1 MSILHVSEEGWIISH
16 LQYLN
21 EIYKK
26 VQNENGF
33 CALGFNKMIFEINSQ
48 YLRQNQIAQT
58 VQESQDCTT
67 MLNNRKKRKRSQR
80 FKRLP
85 QKDLE
90 EVDRVKQA
98 FSAMMSA
105 ARDKNLFCRN
115 NSFDNNEV
123 ARLASMKF
131 YQDTYSVK
139 DENLYGSND
148 TNDAIISKA
157 HNKKY
162 VFPRKCTF
170 YCYDVRDIEKK
181 MELSNQY
188 DFILLDPP
196 WWNKSIRRKKMK
208 CAEASYKMM
217 YNEELVKIP
226 IRKLLHSNGIV
237 AVWCTNS
244 SNHLNSIFN
253 EIFPSWGITYR
264 AKWYW
269 LKVTQAGDAICN
281 FNSAP
286 GKQPYELLI
295 LGSALEKDKVNIPD
309 GRLMISIP
317 SAVHS
322 HKPPLTEIIKEYLP
336 DDPKCLEIFA
346 RYLVP
351 GWTSWGLEILKFQH
365 LSLYEILDECKKDE
379 SDADDIK
386 SEIES
391 KEQP

>member
-26 VQNENGF
+26 VQNENEF

-58 VQESQDCTT
+58 VQESQDSTT
-67 MLNNRKKRKRSQR
+67 MLNNRKKRKRSQ
-80 FKRLP
+80 RLP

-98 FSAMMSA
+98 FGAMMSA
-105 ARDKNLFCRN
+105 ARDKDLFCRN

-157 HNKKY
+157 HDKKY

-170 YCYDVRDIEKK
+170 YCYDVRDMEKK
-181 MELSNQY
+181 IELGNQY

-269 LKVTQAGDAICN
+269 LKVTQAGDTICN

-295 LGSALEKDKVNIPD
+295 LGSALENDKVNIPD

-346 RYLVP
+346 RYLLP

-386 SEIES
+386 SENES

>member
-1 MSILHVSEEGWIISH
+1 MSLLYISEEGWIVSH
-16 LQYLN
+16 LQYLD

-48 YLRQNQIAQT
+48 YLRQNQIVQT
-58 VQESQDCTT
+58 VQESQDSTI
-67 MLNNRKKRKRSQR
+67 MHNSRKKRKRSQQ
-80 FKRLP
+80 LP

-90 EVDRVKQA
+90 EVDRVKQS

-105 ARDKNLFCRN
+105 ARDKRLFCQN
-115 NSFDNNEV
+115 NFFDNNEI

-148 TNDAIISKA
+148 TDDAIISEA

-162 VFPRKCTF
+162 VFPRKCIF
-170 YCYDVRDIEKK
+170 YCYDIRDIEKK

-226 IRKLLHSNGIV
+226 IRKLLQSNGIV

-269 LKVTQAGDAICN
+269 IKVTQAGDTICN

-295 LGSALEKDKVNIPD
+295 LGSALEKDKMDIPD
-309 GRLMISIP
+309 GRLMISVP

-336 DDPKCLEIFA
+336 DEPKCLEIFA
-346 RYLVP
+346 RYLLP

-365 LSLYEILDECKKDE
+365 LSLYEILNECKKDE
-379 SDADDIK
+379 SNVDMR
-386 SEIES
+386 SENKS

>member
-1 MSILHVSEEGWIISH
+1 MSLLYVSEEGWIISH
-16 LQYLN
+16 LKYLN
-21 EIYKK
+21 EIYKE
-26 VQNENGF
+26 VRTLENELCN
-33 CALGFNKMIFEINSQ
+33 LGFNKMIFEINSQ
-48 YLRQNQIAQT
+48 YLRQNQVAQT
-58 VQESQDCTT
+58 IQEPHDSA
-67 MLNNRKKRKRSQR
+67 MHSKKKRKRSQR
-80 FKRLP
+80 LP
-85 QKDLE
+85 QKDLD

-98 FSAMMSA
+98 FGTMMSVA
-105 ARDKNLFCRN
+105 KNRGLFCWN
-115 NSFDNNEV
+115 NFFDNNEI

-131 YQDTYSVK
+131 YQDTYSDK

-148 TNDAIISKA
+148 MDNAIISEA

-162 VFPRKCTF
+162 VFPRKCIF

-181 MELSNQY
+181 IELNNQY

-217 YNEELVKIP
+217 YNDELIKIP
-226 IRKLLHSNGIV
+226 IRKLLQLNGIV

-244 SNHLNSIFN
+244 SNHLNSIVN

-269 LKVTQAGDAICN
+269 IKVTQTGDTICN

-295 LGSALEKDKVNIPD
+295 LGSALEKNKVNIPD
-309 GRLMISIP
+309 GKLMISVP

-322 HKPPLTEIIKEYLP
+322 HKPPLTEIIKDYLP
-336 DDPKCLEIFA
+336 SDPKCLEIFA
-346 RYLVP
+346 RYLLP

-365 LSLYEILDECKKDE
+365 LSLYEIVDECKKNERNVADTRSEHE
-379 SDADDIK
+379 S
-386 SEIES
+386 EG
-391 KEQP
+391 QL

>member
-48 YLRQNQIAQT
+48 YLRQNQIVQT
-58 VQESQDCTT
+58 VQESQDSTT
-67 MLNNRKKRKRSQR
+67 MLNNRKKRKRSQ
-80 FKRLP
+80 RLP

-98 FSAMMSA
+98 FGAMMSA
-105 ARDKNLFCRN
+105 ARDKDLFCRN

-157 HNKKY
+157 HDKKY

-170 YCYDVRDIEKK
+170 YCYDVRDMEKK
-181 MELSNQY
+181 IELGNQY

-217 YNEELVKIP
+217 YNEELIKIP

-269 LKVTQAGDAICN
+269 LKVTQAGDTICN

-295 LGSALEKDKVNIPD
+295 LGSALENDKVNIPD

-322 HKPPLTEIIKEYLP
+322 HKPPLTKIIKEYLP

-346 RYLVP
+346 RYLLP

-386 SEIES
+386 SENES

>member
-58 VQESQDCTT
+58 VQESQDSTT
-67 MLNNRKKRKRSQR
+67 MLNNRKKRKRSQ
-80 FKRLP
+80 RLP

-98 FSAMMSA
+98 FGAMMSA
-105 ARDKNLFCRN
+105 ARDKDLFCRN

-157 HNKKY
+157 HDKKY

-170 YCYDVRDIEKK
+170 YCYDVRDMEKK
-181 MELSNQY
+181 IELGNQY

-269 LKVTQAGDAICN
+269 LKVTQAGDTICN

-295 LGSALEKDKVNIPD
+295 LGSALENDKVNIPD

-346 RYLVP
+346 RYLLP

-386 SEIES
+386 SENES

>member
-1 MSILHVSEEGWIISH
+1 MSLLHVSEEGWIVSH
-16 LQYLN
+16 LQYLD
-21 EIYKK
+21 EIYRK
-26 VQNENGF
+26 VRYENGF

-58 VQESQDCTT
+58 IQESQDNTIT
-67 MLNNRKKRKRSQR
+67 HKKKRKRLQL
-80 FKRLP
+80 LP

-90 EVDRVKQA
+90 KINHVKQA
-98 FSAMMSA
+98 FGAMMTV
-105 ARDKNLFCRN
+105 ARSKGLFSRN
-115 NSFDNNEV
+115 NFFDNNEV
-123 ARLASMKF
+123 ARLASMRF
-131 YQDTYSVK
+131 YQDTYSLK

-148 TNDAIISKA
+148 TDDAIVSEA

-170 YCYDVRDIEKK
+170 YSYDVRDIEKK
-181 MELSNQY
+181 IELSNQY

-226 IRKLLHSNGIV
+226 IKKLLHSNGIV

-244 SNHLNSIFN
+244 SNHLNSIIN
-253 EIFPSWGITYR
+253 EIFPSWGIIYR

-269 LKVTQAGDAICN
+269 LKVTQAGDTICN

-286 GKQPYELLI
+286 GKQPYELLV
-295 LGSALEKDKVNIPD
+295 LGTALEKGKIDIP
-309 GRLMISIP
+309 GGKLMISVP

-322 HKPPLTEIIKEYLP
+322 HKPPLTEIIKDYLP
-336 DDPKCLEIFA
+336 DEPKCLEIFA
-346 RYLVP
+346 RYLLP

-379 SDADDIK
+379 GDISNVS
-386 SEIES
+386 SENETRNNR
-391 KEQP
+391 

>member
-1 MSILHVSEEGWIISH
+1 MSLLHISEEGWIISH
-16 LQYLN
+16 LEYLN

-26 VQNENGF
+26 VQNEDGF

-48 YLRQNQIAQT
+48 YLRPNQIVQT
-58 VQESQDCTT
+58 VQESQ
-67 MLNNRKKRKRSQR
+67 NSAIIHNRKKRKRSQQ
-80 FKRLP
+80 LP
-85 QKDLE
+85 EKDLE

-98 FSAMMSA
+98 FIAIMSA
-105 ARDKNLFCRN
+105 ARDKGLFCQN
-115 NSFDNNEV
+115 NFLDNNEI

-131 YQDTYSVK
+131 YQDTYSLK
-139 DENLYGSND
+139 NENLYGSND
-148 TNDAIISKA
+148 TDDAIVSVA

-162 VFPRKCTF
+162 VFPKKCTF

-208 CAEASYKMM
+208 YAEACYKMM

-253 EIFPSWGITYR
+253 EMFPSWGITYR

-269 LKVTQAGDAICN
+269 LKVTQAGDTICN

-295 LGSALEKDKVNIPD
+295 LGSALEKDHKVNIPD
-309 GRLMISIP
+309 SRLMISVP

-336 DDPKCLEIFA
+336 DEPKCLEIFA
-346 RYLVP
+346 RYLLP

-379 SDADDIK
+379 SNVDNVR
-386 SEIES
+386 SENKS
-391 KEQP
+391 KEES

>member
-1 MSILHVSEEGWIISH
+1 MSLLHVSEEGWIVSH

-21 EIYKK
+21 EIYRK
-26 VQNENGF
+26 VRYENGF

-48 YLRQNQIAQT
+48 YLRQNQIAQA
-58 VQESQDCTT
+58 VQESHESTT
-67 MLNNRKKRKRSQR
+67 AAYKKKRKRNCSQQ
-80 FKRLP
+80 LP
-85 QKDLE
+85 QKDLA

-98 FSAMMSA
+98 FCVMMTA
-105 ARDKNLFCRN
+105 ARGKGLFSQN
-115 NSFDNNEV
+115 NFDNNEV
-123 ARLASMKF
+123 ARLASMRF
-131 YQDTYSVK
+131 YQDTYSLK

-148 TNDAIISKA
+148 TDDTIVYKA
-157 HNKKY
+157 HDKKY

-170 YCYDVRDIEKK
+170 YSYDVRDIEKK
-181 MELSNQY
+181 MELDNQY

-208 CAEASYKMM
+208 YAEASYKMM

-226 IRKLLHSNGIV
+226 IRKLLHSDGIV

-244 SNHLNSIFN
+244 SSHLNSIFN

-269 LKVTQAGDAICN
+269 LKVTQAGDTICN

-295 LGSALEKDKVNIPD
+295 LGTALEKGKVDIPD
-309 GRLMISIP
+309 GRLMISVP

-336 DDPKCLEIFA
+336 NEPKCLEIFA
-346 RYLVP
+346 RYLLP

-365 LSLYEILDECKKDE
+365 LSLYEIVDECKKDE
-379 SDADDIK
+379 NDADSTR
-386 SEIES
+386 SENEN
-391 KEQP
+391 KEQS

>member
-1 MSILHVSEEGWIISH
+1 MSLLYVSEEGWIVSH

-21 EIYKK
+21 DIYKK

-33 CALGFNKMIFEINSQ
+33 CALGFNEMIFEINSQ
-48 YLRQNQIAQT
+48 YLRQNQI
-58 VQESQDCTT
+58 VQESQDSTT
-67 MLNNRKKRKRSQR
+67 LHNSRKKRKRSQQ
-80 FKRLP
+80 LP

-90 EVDRVKQA
+90 EVDRVKRA
-98 FSAMMSA
+98 FGAMMSA
-105 ARDKNLFCRN
+105 ARDKGLFCRN
-115 NSFDNNEV
+115 NFFDNNEM

-148 TNDAIISKA
+148 TNDAIISEA
-157 HNKKY
+157 HSKKY
-162 VFPRKCTF
+162 VFPKKCTF
-170 YCYDVRDIEKK
+170 YCYDIRDIEKK
-181 MELSNQY
+181 MELSNQF

-196 WWNKSIRRKKMK
+196 WWNKSIRRKKIK

-226 IRKLLHSNGIV
+226 IKKLLHSNGIV

-269 LKVTQAGDAICN
+269 TKVTQAGDTICN

-295 LGSALEKDKVNIPD
+295 LGSVLEKDKVNIPD
-309 GRLMISIP
+309 GKLMISIP

-336 DDPKCLEIFA
+336 DEPKCLEIFA
-346 RYLVP
+346 RYLLP

-365 LSLYEILDECKKDE
+365 LSLYKILDECKKDE
-379 SDADDIK
+379 SNADMR
-386 SEIES
+386 SENKT
-391 KEQP
+391 KEQL

>member
-1 MSILHVSEEGWIISH
+1 MSLLHIGEEGWIVSH

-21 EIYKK
+21 EMYKR
-26 VQNENGF
+26 VRTNESGF

-58 VQESQDCTT
+58 VQETQNSAT
-67 MLNNRKKRKRSQR
+67 MHGRKKRKRSQQ
-80 FKRLP
+80 LP

-90 EVDRVKQA
+90 EVDHVKRA
-98 FSAMMSA
+98 FGAMMSA
-105 ARDKNLFCRN
+105 ARGKGLFCRN
-115 NSFDNNEV
+115 NFLDNNEL

-131 YQDTYSVK
+131 YQDTYSLK
-139 DENLYGSND
+139 NENLYGSND
-148 TNDAIISKA
+148 TDDAIVTEV
-157 HNKKY
+157 HDKKY
-162 VFPRKCTF
+162 VFPTKCTF

-196 WWNKSIRRKKMK
+196 WWNKSIRRKKTK

-269 LKVTQAGDAICN
+269 LKVTQAGGTICN

-295 LGSALEKDKVNIPD
+295 LGSAKGSEKDKVDIPD
-309 GRLMISIP
+309 GKLMISIP

-336 DDPKCLEIFA
+336 DEPKCLEIFA
-346 RYLVP
+346 RYLLP

-365 LSLYEILDECKKDE
+365 LSLYEILDECRNGE
-379 SDADDIK
+379 SNVDSIG
-386 SEIES
+386 SENEC